1 MAQMVTIREAIPRLK
16 SDGLEISEYSLR
28 TFVKTGK
35 IPARKIGSKQL
46 LFYPNI
52 VSFLECRDGSD
63 NALATVAAVSG
74 IRRVEL

>member
-52 VSFLECRDGSD
+52 VPFLECRDGSD
-63 NALATVAAVSG
+63 NAPATVAAVSG